1 MIIEKYLWANLTTL
15 LAIYDK
21 DDNLVQRYNY
31 TESRT
36 PTSMTMNN
44 ETYYLHYDQVGTL
57 RVVTD
62 KNHNIIKEISYDTYG
77 NILSE
82 TNPSFTVAFG
92 FGGGLRDRDTN
103 LVHFGYRE
111 YEPYTGKWTA
121 KDPIDFGGGDSNLY
135 GYVLGDP
142 VGFVDAWGLASAY
155 GGHGQNRN
163 GYTPLNIGVSK
174 QCVVDSL
181 SDIIKVANDIALLG
195 IAAKRPKVVISA
207 EIVKV
212 SSEFALTALG
222 EGKSATQII
231 RDTAIAITAPNPV
244 TGEAMQTIINII
256 APIQGD

>member
-62 KNHNIIKEISYDTYG
+62 KNKNIVKEISYDTYG

-82 TNPSFTVAFG
+82 KNPSFTVAFG

-142 VGFVDAWGLASAY
+142 VGLIDSKGLYDDPRLYRATGSPATKAQSSRNAAQIAGAVSA
-155 GGHGQNRN
+155 
-163 GYTPLNIGVSK
+163 V
-174 QCVVDSL
+174 
-181 SDIIKVANDIALLG
+181 
-195 IAAKRPKVVISA
+195 
-207 EIVKV
+207 
-212 SSEFALTALG
+212 TAL
-222 EGKSATQII
+222 I
-231 RDTAIAITAPNPV
+231 PNPV
-244 TGEAMQTIINII
+244 AQVVSKATAII
-256 APIQGD
+256 AISATLNAHQIDASQGIFNQDKLILDLILIETKYTKNPSLDFLYDEGFGAYYDNFCQ